1 MGFIPHPTIEFFGA
15 SPDGLVGEDGLL
27 EIKCPYSTN
36 VHLQRVAARV
46 VPEEYKPQMLVQLLC
61 TGRKW
66 VDFVSYDPRL
76 SGAWSPAKLFIAR
89 YEPTQDELNTALEQ
103 CETFLAEVKTRF
115 DALARAVIKEKAPQ
129 PNFAS
134 TRPGAPNE
142 AWVKAYA
149 Q

>member
-1 MGFIPHPTIEFFGA
+1 M
-15 SPDGLVGEDGLL
+15 
-27 EIKCPYSTN
+27 
-36 VHLQRVAARV
+36 AAGI

-61 TGRKW
+61 IGRKW

-129 PNFAS
+129 PNFAR

>member
-1 MGFIPHPTIEFFGA
+1 M
-15 SPDGLVGEDGLL
+15 GEDGLL

-36 VHLQRVAARV
+36 VHLQRVAAGV

-76 SGAWSPAKLFIAR
+76 SGAWSPAKLFIVR

-115 DALARAVIKEKAPQ
+115 DALAIVVIKEKAPQ
-129 PNFAS
+129 PNLAR
-134 TRPGAPNE
+134 TRPDEPNE

>member
-1 MGFIPHPTIEFFGA
+1 
-15 SPDGLVGEDGLL
+15 
-27 EIKCPYSTN
+27 
-36 VHLQRVAARV
+36 
-46 VPEEYKPQMLVQLLC
+46 MLVQLLC

-89 YEPTQDELNTALEQ
+89 YEPTQNELNTALEQ
-103 CETFLAEVKTRF
+103 CETFLAEVRTRF
-115 DALARAVIKEKAPQ
+115 DALARVVIKEKAPQ
-129 PNFAS
+129 PNLAR
-134 TRPGAPNE
+134 TRPDEPNE